1 MNTFLHSV
9 IALIDTALQ
18 GMAAPWLVMLALL
31 LTTFLLEDVAI
42 AAGAALASQGSLSW
56 SLAFAA
62 VAGGIAL
69 GDFGLYAL
77 GRAARHIPYLQRRYL
92 RGSTLWLQDKLQHKL
107 ASAVLLARVIPG
119 LRLLTY
125 TLCGFVDVPMLR
137 FGAWVSL
144 AVTLWTWGLF
154 WMSSTLGQLI
164 ANRLHLPVAVAVA
177 LPIVTLALIMQ
188 LLRYV
193 RRPVLKN
200 RIWSKP

>member
-1 MNTFLHSV
+1 MSTLWHSAA
-9 IALIDTALQ
+9 ALIDPALQ
-18 GMAAPWLVMLALL
+18 GMSATWLVMLALL

-56 SLAFAA
+56 SLAFVA

-77 GRAARHIPYLQRRYL
+77 GRVARRVPYLQRRYL
-92 RGSTLWLQDKLQHKL
+92 SGSTLWLQDKLQHKL

-125 TLCGFVDVPMLR
+125 TLCGFVDVPVLR
-137 FGAWVSL
+137 FGLWVSL

-154 WMSSTLGQLI
+154 WMSSALGHAI
-164 ANRLHLPVAVAVA
+164 AASLHLPLAFAVA
-177 LPIVTLALIMQ
+177 LPMVALALAIQLIRSVRPQ
-188 LLRYV
+188 LLK
-193 RRPVLKN
+193 RR
-200 RIWSKP
+200 IGSKS